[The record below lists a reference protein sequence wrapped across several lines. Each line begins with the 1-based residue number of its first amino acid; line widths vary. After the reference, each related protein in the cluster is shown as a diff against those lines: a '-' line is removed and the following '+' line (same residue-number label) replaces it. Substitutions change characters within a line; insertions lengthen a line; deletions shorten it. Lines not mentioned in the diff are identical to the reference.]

1 MDLEVHLE
9 KFIMAAI
16 ISSSFITRCL
26 ILQDQ
31 ETTGSESLP
40 SISMDLATTVMK
52 QFFKHVLHLHLLQ
65 VQLLAKFNLIA
76 LELLGILHLTMAV
89 AQLHNTNYLGTM
101 AMVVT

>member
-65 VQLLAKFNLIA
+65 VQL
-76 LELLGILHLTMAV
+76 
-89 AQLHNTNYLGTM
+89 
-101 AMVVT
+101 